1 MTSDSFDYQ
10 YFCGANVSL
19 SLNDSE
25 LDAVGIS
32 YQVSYSKQPI
42 YSYFSKYYDAVL
54 NGKEMVQGKF
64 VLNFSGN
71 DFLKTALSKNTNVN
85 SLSSVSLFDI
95 KIDFGFTEIRP
106 SIIIK
111 NCFILGYGQTIQID
125 DTVILTEYSFIG
137 RNIETIN

>member
-1 MTSDSFDYQ
+1 MSVNETYSYE
-10 YFCGANVSL
+10 YFCGANVSV
-19 SLNDSE
+19 SIEENE

-32 YQVSYSKQPI
+32 YQVSFSKQPI

-64 VLNFSGN
+64 VINYTNNNYLNN
-71 DFLKTALSKNTNVN
+71 ILSSKG
-85 SLSSVSLFDI
+85 SLSNAGLFDI
-95 KIDFGFTEIRP
+95 NINFGFGTTNLIK
-106 SIIIK
+106 IK